1 MRGGLSKVP
10 IEVKQV
16 IEKHAIKEGMES
28 RKKERDQRSKIM
40 AHL

>member
-1 MRGGLSKVP
+1 MRGRLRKVP

-16 IEKHAIKEGMES
+16 IERHAIKEGMES
-28 RKKERDQRSKIM
+28 RKQERDQRSKIM